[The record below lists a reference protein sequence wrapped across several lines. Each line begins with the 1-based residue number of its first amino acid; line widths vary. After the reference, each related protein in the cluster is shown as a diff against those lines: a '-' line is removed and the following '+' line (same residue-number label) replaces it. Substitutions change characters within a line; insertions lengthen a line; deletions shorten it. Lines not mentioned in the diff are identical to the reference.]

1 MADMNGGAVSGG
13 LTEAANGLSFYLGD
27 VSAGVLSS
35 LSDGDLL
42 AELRECEA
50 LRRRWLMVDA
60 ALVAELE
67 RRSFAGRLAMPST
80 STLLQGVL
88 RLSPTE
94 ARQRVDAAAVCGPR
108 WSLTGERLEPLLPRV
123 AASQA
128 DGVLSAEH
136 ARVIASTIERLPASV
151 APADAIAAE
160 EHLVRA
166 AGQLRPRE
174 VGLVGQRILAHLD
187 PDGVLQ
193 SDAEHARRRSFSVT
207 PESGG
212 GYRASGR
219 LTPACGALLLTWL
232 SPRAAPRPATS
243 EVPHNSGDN
252 AAEDN
257 RSATGAPSKRVQDA
271 RSYGQRMHD
280 ALEELAGLAVRR
292 TEVVESGAP
301 AQVIITMT
309 ASQLADRSGLA
320 ETSFG
325 QLLTVPEALRLADEA
340 AISLLVRDARGA
352 ILKHGRLKRIAT
364 RAQTLALIAR
374 DRGCSFPGCDRPP
387 EWCQRHHVVGWAEG
401 GRTDLDNLTLIC
413 GYHHRHFEAEGW
425 SCRLVEGLPTWIPP
439 HWIDRERR
447 PRRNH
452 RITHELR

>member
-1 MADMNGGAVSGG
+1 
-13 LTEAANGLSFYLGD
+13 
-27 VSAGVLSS
+27 
-35 LSDGDLL
+35 
-42 AELRECEA
+42 
-50 LRRRWLMVDA
+50 
-60 ALVAELE
+60 
-67 RRSFAGRLAMPST
+67 
-80 STLLQGVL
+80 
-88 RLSPTE
+88 
-94 ARQRVDAAAVCGPR
+94 
-108 WSLTGERLEPLLPRV
+108 LTGERLEPLLPRV

-160 EHLVRA
+160 EHLVLA
-166 AGQLRPRE
+166 AGQSRPRE

-257 RSATGAPSKRVQDA
+257 RSATGAPSERVQDA

-340 AISLLVRDARGA
+340 AISLLVRDASGA

-439 HWIDRERR
+439 HWIDPERR

>member
-1 MADMNGGAVSGG
+1 
-13 LTEAANGLSFYLGD
+13 
-27 VSAGVLSS
+27 
-35 LSDGDLL
+35 
-42 AELRECEA
+42 
-50 LRRRWLMVDA
+50 
-60 ALVAELE
+60 
-67 RRSFAGRLAMPST
+67 MPST

-88 RLSPTE
+88 RLSPSE
-94 ARQRVDAAAVCGPR
+94 ARQRIDAATVCGPR

-123 AASQA
+123 AAGQA

-136 ARVIASTIERLPASV
+136 ARVIASTVERIPASV
-151 APADAIAAE
+151 DPADAIAAE

-166 AGQLRPRE
+166 AGQWRPRE
-174 VGLVGQRILAHLD
+174 VGLVGQRIRAHLD
-187 PDGVLQ
+187 SDGVLQ
-193 SDAEHARRRSFSVT
+193 PDAEHARRRSFSVT
-207 PESGG
+207 PESDGG
-212 GYRASGR
+212 HRASGR
-219 LTPACGALLLTWL
+219 LTPACGALLLAWL
-232 SPRAAPRPATS
+232 SPCAAPRPATPQMSPGSDGDVTGETDSAAAASS
-243 EVPHNSGDN
+243 ES
-252 AAEDN
+252 
-257 RSATGAPSKRVQDA
+257 VQDV

-280 ALEELAGLAVRR
+280 ALEDLTGLAVRR
-292 TEVVESGAP
+292 TELVESGAP

-309 ASQLADRSGLA
+309 AAQLSDRTGLA

-325 QLLTVPEALRLADEA
+325 QLLTIPEALRLADEA
-340 AISLLVRDARGA
+340 AISLLVRDVRGA

-374 DRGCSFPGCDRPP
+374 GRGCSFPGCDRPP
-387 EWCQRHHVVGWAEG
+387 EWCQRHHIVGWAEG
-401 GRTDLDNLTLIC
+401 GQTDLDNLTLLC